1 MNVVQK
7 LIQLS
12 RSEVEYLRQA
22 SFLPLHLA
30 EIVRSG
36 VCASD
41 ESLSLHVSREVAEGF
56 RSALT
61 DRLAKA
67 GFGVDYELTD
77 EGRLLEDLIDRFY
90 VGDGT

>member
-12 RSEVEYLRQA
+12 SSEVEYLREA
-22 SFLPLHLA
+22 SFLPPHLA
-30 EIVRSG
+30 EIVRSAQL
-36 VCASD
+36 ASD
-41 ESLSLHVSREVAEGF
+41 GSFSLHVSREVAEGF

-61 DRLAKA
+61 DQLAKT
-67 GFGVDYELTD
+67 GFDVDYEVTG
-77 EGRLLEDLIDRFY
+77 EGRMLEELIDRFY